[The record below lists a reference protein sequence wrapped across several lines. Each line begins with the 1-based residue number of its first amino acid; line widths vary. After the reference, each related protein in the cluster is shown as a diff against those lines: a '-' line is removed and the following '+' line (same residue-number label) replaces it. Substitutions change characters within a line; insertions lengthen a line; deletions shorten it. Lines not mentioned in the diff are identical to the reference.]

1 MNPSI
6 ANPTVSSFFESA
18 TVGAMYTRCFV
29 TVLAILVLL
38 YAVNQVWRMRQGFH
52 LLNQAAKSHRAEGR
66 AAACDARR
74 EAIK

>member
-18 TVGAMYTRCFV
+18 TVGDMYARCFM

-52 LLNQAAKSHRAEGR
+52 LLDQAAKSHRAGER
-66 AAACDARR
+66 ATACDVGR